1 MHAEPEINAFL
12 KARRAALDPA
22 GLGLP
27 PGGTRRRVRGLR
39 RDEAAHLAEISVEYY
54 TRIEQGRG
62 GNVSPEVL
70 DSLARGLRLTAAEHE
85 YLRNVAHRAAH
96 AATTRCQVGEEA
108 PQVVRPGLRVM
119 IDAMDGV
126 AAVVYGRAMDVLAWN
141 RLGGLIGC
149 DFARLPP
156 GERNIAKQMFL
167 RADVEAGHPEVAQV
181 RREIVAV
188 LRAEAGR
195 FPDSVRLCHVVGELL
210 ESSPEFARLW
220 ESQEVEEKTYGVKRV
235 IDPRH
240 GLLELQFQA
249 MRLPPPDDELTLL
262 LYAAEPDS
270 PTRKALRALSADA
283 EEHGA
288 LPATGTP

>member
-22 GLGLP
+22 GTGLP

-39 RDEAAHLAEISVEYY
+39 REEAARLAGISVEYY

-70 DSLARGLRLTAAEHE
+70 DSLARGLRLTVAEHG

-96 AATTRCQVGEEA
+96 GGAARRPVPEV
-108 PQVVRPGLRVM
+108 PQVVRPGLRVVL
-119 IDAMDGV
+119 DAMDGV
-126 AAVVYGRAMDVLAWN
+126 AALVYGRAMDVLAWN
-141 RLGGLIGC
+141 RLGGQLGG

-156 GERNIAKQMFL
+156 EERNIARRMFL
-167 RADVEAGHPEVAQV
+167 HPDAEATHPEAAQI
-181 RREIVAV
+181 RCEIVAV

-195 FPDSVRLCHVVGELL
+195 TPDGERLCEVVGELR
-210 ESSPEFARLW
+210 ERSPEFARLW
-220 ESQEVEEKTYGVKRV
+220 ESQEVEEKAYGVKRV
-235 IDPRH
+235 EHPEH
-240 GLLELQFQA
+240 GLLELHFQA
-249 MRLPPPDDELTLL
+249 MRLPPPDEELTLL

-270 PTRKALRALSADA
+270 PSQAALLALSGGTRPLADA
-283 EEHGA
+283 VG
-288 LPATGTP
+288 